1 MILNPAIDSTN
12 PFVVEVEKRLYEYF
26 CKGVLLADGKKLA
39 LGGGIIVLTSPIS
52 ILISMFRNWHKV
64 LFLLFIWWFS
74 IEYLELYKNA
84 SEGLLFFGLI
94 AILWR
99 PILDELQNISKGF
112 LIFITWGYAIKFLCR
127 TCINQ
132 NFFGQEIL
140 LKGNNE
146 KIITSLAGILGGG
159 FREKYD
165 RLVDL
170 YLQSNTDTGRD
181 ILKKFLEN
189 EKSEEKL

>member
-112 LIFITWGYAIKFLCR
+112 LIFITWVRPL
-127 TCINQ
+127 
-132 NFFGQEIL
+132 
-140 LKGNNE
+140 
-146 KIITSLAGILGGG
+146 
-159 FREKYD
+159 
-165 RLVDL
+165 
-170 YLQSNTDTGRD
+170 
-181 ILKKFLEN
+181 
-189 EKSEEKL
+189 